1 MSIPLDVATKFE
13 LEKIPNKSVEEI
25 IDTKIQSE
33 DGFEKEE
40 ALYLIDLGIVLK
52 KYEQWVD
59 HLPRV
64 KPYYGNVF
72 ILYYLFYLI
81 YYYSLPIQF
90 STNSNFFRNSNQM

>member
-1 MSIPLDVATKFE
+1 MT
-13 LEKIPNKSVEEI
+13 VEQI
-25 IDTKIQSE
+25 IDQKIQNE

-64 KPYYGNVF
+64 KPYYGK
-72 ILYYLFYLI
+72 
-81 YYYSLPIQF
+81 
-90 STNSNFFRNSNQM
+90 NFENRSDSHA